1 MTQRPTL
8 VLVIL
13 AFSYVASAAAPGY
26 QTQSIEGWTVHIDE
40 RLLTA
45 EEKSATEAA
54 LVHLTAQLKEIIRV
68 VPAGPTEQL
77 RKVKIWLSPPYPH
90 APQVGEYHPSEIW
103 LSQNGRNPAMAR
115 GIEFTN
121 VRLFEHESK
130 KMPMLVLHELA
141 HAYHS
146 QVLNDQENA
155 ELIAAYERAVASKS
169 YERVERWHGPWLPST
184 FERSYAISHVREYFA
199 EATEAFF
206 GRNNNYPFT
215 REELTKH
222 DPAMAALVQKLWKV
236 SAPPPAPPP
245 LPMPELAFAWAPF
258 SSRCFYRL
266 TTQGQGDGMS
276 LDIVNDGKA
285 NNTPMLAR
293 TGHFS
298 GQLWQLTPVD
308 KGAYRLTT
316 QWRGPGL
323 SLAFTAGGRPLLVKT
338 ANVPEQAWKVVPLG
352 NGFHR
357 LTTQAQG
364 DGLALDIV
372 NDGRAH
378 QTPGFARTGDSPGQ
392 MWKLSIAGCS

>member
-1 MTQRPTL
+1 MTKRPTL
-8 VLVIL
+8 LLIIL
-13 AFSYVASAAAPGY
+13 AFSFVASAAAPVH
-26 QTQSIEGWTVHIDE
+26 QIRIIEGWTVHIDD

-54 LVHLTAQLKEIIRV
+54 LVHLTAQLKEIVRV

-77 RKVKIWLSPPYPH
+77 RKVKLWLSPPYPH
-90 APQVGEYHPSEIW
+90 APQVGEYHPSDMW
-103 LSQNGRNPAMAR
+103 LSQNGRNPAMAK

-121 VRLFEHESK
+121 VRIFEHEIK
-130 KMPMLVLHELA
+130 RMPMLVLHELA

-146 QVLNDQENA
+146 QILNDQENA
-155 ELIAAYERAVASKS
+155 EIIAAYERAVASKS
-169 YERVERWHGPWLPST
+169 YDRVERWHGPWLPST
-184 FERSYAISHVREYFA
+184 FERAYAISHVRDYFA

-206 GRNNNYPFT
+206 GRNDYYPFT

-222 DPAMAALVQKLWKV
+222 DPAMAALVQKLWKA
-236 SAPPPAPPP
+236 SAPPPAPAP
-245 LPMPELAFAWAPF
+245 LPMPELASASAPF

-276 LDIVNDGKA
+276 LDIHEDRKA
-285 NNTPMLAR
+285 NNTPFLAR

-298 GQLWQLTPVD
+298 GQMWQLTPVA

-316 QWRGPGL
+316 QWRGPDL

-338 ANVPEQAWKVVPLG
+338 ANVPEQSWKLVPLG

-357 LTTQAQG
+357 LTTQAPG
-364 DGLALDIV
+364 DGLSLDI
-372 NDGRAH
+372 
-378 QTPGFARTGDSPGQ
+378 TLIFSKTGNVPGQ